1 MSTIQILERMIELM
15 QEVERYAPKGKLT
28 VKLRFLP
35 KFCKGTINGKVDKKT
50 LVLGSLVLFVESMDI
65 SEEQKQTMKEYIKN
79 EIPYV
84 IDNVIKFKNNS

>member
-15 QEVERYAPKGKLT
+15 QEVEKLT

>member
-15 QEVERYAPKGKLT
+15 QEVERYAPK
-28 VKLRFLP
+28 LRFLP
-35 KFCKGTINGKVDKKT
+35 KFCKGIKKVDKKT